1 MKISRFKIYHITMY
15 WLFDSRNPYIQLGL
29 SFSRVCTSIKLG
41 FFEISLWHMHNIH
54 DYHFMSLNTEHESL
68 KKYDD
73 PLCDKLFQIAQELG
87 YEDNR
92 ISTGIEMQLEE
103 TNILS
108 IEATMFLSRVL
119 SEEELK
125 NIELR
130 EDVKFNIE
138 KAKEEYN
145 KLKWYQKFFPQ
156 LAPPKIYEN

>member
-1 MKISRFKIYHITMY
+1 MNLLYE
-15 WLFDSRNPYIQLGL
+15 
-29 SFSRVCTSIKLG
+29 
-41 FFEISLWHMHNIH
+41 FF
-54 DYHFMSLNTEHESL
+54 
-68 KKYDD
+68 
-73 PLCDKLFQIAQELG
+73 
-87 YEDNR
+87 
-92 ISTGIEMQLEE
+92 
-103 TNILS
+103 
-108 IEATMFLSRVL
+108 ATMFLSRVL